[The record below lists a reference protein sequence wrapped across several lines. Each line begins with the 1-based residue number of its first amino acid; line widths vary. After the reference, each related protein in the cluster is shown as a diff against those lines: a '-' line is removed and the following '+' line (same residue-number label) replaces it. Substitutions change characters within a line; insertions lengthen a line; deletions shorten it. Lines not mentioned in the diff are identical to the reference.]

1 MWSSSNRYREF
12 PWFFHLLLLLRG
24 KILTLDE
31 PKHLPSLALHLN
43 TWALLPCTCGG
54 LTLTWNKLAFLL
66 SQWHFMTRLI
76 PRLPNPSSIFFQV
89 VVSWWNYL
97 LGEIEAIK
105 WDLLY
110 LSLMVSTDL
119 SVSASS
125 WLSLCHVLPVLAI
138 SVPFPLSL
146 PDCLLFLMKHRSL
159 LKFLPWPNL
168 LPVIAPF
175 LCFSSLSNFSKG
187 LSFVSVFPPKTL
199 FIFIDCLIWWTLFSP
214 HFVWLS
220 SSKSTKLKSPL

>member
-1 MWSSSNRYREF
+1 MTFYDS
-12 PWFFHLLLLLRG
+12 
-24 KILTLDE
+24 LDTQTSQ
-31 PKHLPSLALHLN
+31 PFLH
-43 TWALLPCTCGG
+43 
-54 LTLTWNKLAFLL
+54 
-66 SQWHFMTRLI
+66 
-76 PRLPNPSSIFFQV
+76 FFQV

-125 WLSLCHVLPVLAI
+125 WLSLCHVFPVLAI

-146 PDCLLFLMKHRSL
+146 PDCLLFLMEHRSL

-175 LCFSSLSNFSKG
+175 LCFSSLSDFSKG
-187 LSFVSVFPPKTL
+187 LSFVSVFLPKTL
-199 FIFIDCLIWWTLFSP
+199 FIFIDCLIWWTLFVS

-220 SSKSTKLKSPL
+220 SSKSTKLKTPL